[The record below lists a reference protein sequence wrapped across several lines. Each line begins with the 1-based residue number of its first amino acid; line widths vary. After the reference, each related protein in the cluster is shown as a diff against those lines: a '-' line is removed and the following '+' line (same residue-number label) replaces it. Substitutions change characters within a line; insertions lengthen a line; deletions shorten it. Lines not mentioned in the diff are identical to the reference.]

1 MGVGPLS
8 AFCCT
13 NYSLKNIDLATVKDI
28 EVIETKAP
36 FPQRVFCLASGKD
49 LIEIRTIDS
58 NAKKV
63 VLKVN
68 EGDGERVGALI
79 LNQVESAQMI
89 ERE

>member
-1 MGVGPLS
+1 M
-8 AFCCT
+8 
-13 NYSLKNIDLATVKDI
+13 KDI

-36 FPQRVFCLASGKD
+36 CPQRVFCLASGKD
-49 LIEIRTIDS
+49 LIEIHTIDS
-58 NAKKV
+58 DGKV